1 MIANDIHIKKC
12 KNCGNYFVPL
22 NRSDEQYCYRVQ
34 PNGKMC
40 RELDYESKI
49 NADEL
54 LTIYRTAY
62 KTHNARKRRNLNN
75 RTNAE
80 QEFREWVTFAKR
92 LLERAKAG
100 ELSVDEFQ
108 DLIKK

>member
-1 MIANDIHIKKC
+1 
-12 KNCGNYFVPL
+12 
-22 NRSDEQYCYRVQ
+22 
-34 PNGKMC
+34 MC
-40 RELDYESKI
+40 RELDYEVKI
-49 NADEL
+49 NADTL

-80 QEFREWVTFAKR
+80 QEFKDWVNFAKR

-100 ELSVDEFQ
+100 EISEEEFRE
-108 DLIKK
+108 LIKK